1 MDEREFEKLVKEH
14 KNTIYTVCFMFSKDS
29 EEVNDLFQEV
39 LINLWNGLPGFKGQ
53 SSISTWI
60 WRISLNTCISCER
73 KKKKNPTIPLTM
85 DVDFFEDKD
94 AEAQQVRMLYDRVH
108 RLKPFDRAIVLLWLE
123 GISYDEIAA
132 IVGITPSNVATRLFR
147 IREQLKQMSNN

>member
-1 MDEREFEKLVKEH
+1 MNSSRFPGVSSLEGENGCLAFTYTESDR
-14 KNTIYTVCFMFSKDS
+14 KNFCPGATATKSVFCFDNRIIHIGTGISNNSQYPTETTIYQ
-29 EEVNDLFQEV
+29 LR
-39 LINLWNGLPGFKGQ
+39 L
-53 SSISTWI
+53 
-60 WRISLNTCISCER
+60 
-73 KKKKNPTIPLTM
+73 
-85 DVDFFEDKD
+85 EDKD